1 MFVTYHLLPV
11 KTRSLRACRGT
22 PMAAR
27 RLFSPVS
34 GGLRQAVKHVRRWQV
49 WNLANP
55 LRSYVLG
62 VDGLAACAIGLAV
75 ARTRWQTSH
84 VLVAVALIA
93 CGIVAIEST
102 RTVREAHGEVVRD
115 LQSVWFLATAI
126 ALPPAFALLAPF
138 PLMAYKLWRVP
149 RLVVYRRVFSNAT
162 LSLAY
167 GCASVVFHAIP
178 GSTGG
183 SMPGAGIHALTWT
196 ASVAACG
203 LLGWLVNLSLLVG
216 AIRLSDPTASVRQQM
231 GSRESI
237 TSDLLELSLA
247 VSLTLVVAINPV
259 LMALALPSVVLC
271 RRSIMRAQLVTHAR
285 IDAKTGLLNAGTWQR
300 EAEVEFFRALRRR
313 TSLAIAMV
321 DIDHFKSVI
330 DSVGP
335 LVADQLIRD
344 IAEMLRD
351 QLPSH
356 ELIGR
361 FSGKEFAILLPQT
374 GRAEAKRISERLR
387 DHIAGEPIAVESGTQ
402 AGFVFRLTVSIG
414 VAVLNES
421 RRALADLIGAAD
433 SALGQAKST
442 GWNKVCVL
450 SDDLEENGESPG
462 GLASR

>member
-1 MFVTYHLLPV
+1 
-11 KTRSLRACRGT
+11 
-22 PMAAR
+22 MAAL

-34 GGLRQAVKHVRRWQV
+34 GGLRHAVKHVRGWQV
-49 WNLANP
+49 WTLAPP
-55 LRSYVLG
+55 LRAYLLG
-62 VDGLAACAIGLAV
+62 VDSLAVFAVGFAV
-75 ARTRWQTSH
+75 ARTHWEGSQ
-84 VLVAVALIA
+84 VALAVALVA

-126 ALPPAFALLAPF
+126 ALPPAYAFLAPA
-138 PLMAYKLWRVP
+138 PLLAYKLWRVP
-149 RLVVYRRVFSNAT
+149 QLVVYRRVFSNAT

-167 GCASVVFHAIP
+167 GSASVLFHAIP
-178 GSTGG
+178 RSA
-183 SMPGAGIHALTWT
+183 AGVVPDAGLHALTWA

-203 LLGWLVNLSLLVG
+203 LLGWLINSCLVIG
-216 AIRLSDPTASVRQQM
+216 AIRLSDPTARIRQQI

-247 VSLTLVVAINPV
+247 VSLTLVVAINPI

-271 RRSIMRAQLVTHAR
+271 RRSIMRAQLIAQVR

-321 DIDHFKSVI
+321 DIDDFKSVI
-330 DSVGP
+330 DATGP
-335 LVADQLIRD
+335 LVADQLMHD
-344 IAEMLRD
+344 IAEMLRA
-351 QLPSH
+351 QLPGH

-361 FSGKEFAILLPQT
+361 FGGKEFAILLPQT
-374 GRAEAKRISERLR
+374 SGAEAKRISERLR
-387 DHIAGEPIAVESGTQ
+387 DHIAGEPIAIESGTQ

-414 VAVLNES
+414 IAVLNET

-433 SALGQAKST
+433 SALGLAKST

-450 SDDLEENGESPG
+450 PEDCDDPSEIGESPG
-462 GLASR
+462 DFSNR